1 MKNTLAIII
10 DNLSISLLI
19 GIIAYSWCQFYIH
32 SVCISALIALIFFAS
47 AILICWLITKEI
59 TKKQKLNKQAK
70 ENINAISEKLQFLS
84 ADKQILW
91 LKQSIYQDLEV
102 EIKTNFIYYD
112 KKIIYNAL
120 TYDNLN
126 QNDFYKIMQEITLY
140 YSPYDFEKI
149 EILCSS
155 FSKELLTY
163 VKSLNICVVLTN
175 KVSAIQKYKLCAFS
189 LPCDIKIVC
198 PVKNYK
204 YFIEYALSP
213 ARTKSYLLL
222 GIILVLSS
230 FFVIY
235 KLYYLIFGTMLL
247 VLSIITLSKHLK
259 AKNNSA

>member
-91 LKQSIYQDLEV
+91 LKQSIYQD
-102 EIKTNFIYYD
+102 Y
-112 KKIIYNAL
+112 
-120 TYDNLN
+120 LN
-126 QNDFYKIMQEITLY
+126 QNDFCKIMQEITLY

-175 KVSAIQKYKLCAFS
+175 KISAIQKYKLCAFS

-235 KLYYLIFGTMLL
+235 KLYYLICGTLLL